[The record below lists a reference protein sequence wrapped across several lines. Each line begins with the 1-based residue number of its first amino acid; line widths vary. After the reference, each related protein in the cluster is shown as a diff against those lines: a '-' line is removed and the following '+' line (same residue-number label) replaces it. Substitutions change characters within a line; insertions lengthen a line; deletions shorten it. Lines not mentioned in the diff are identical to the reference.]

1 METHGFLPFLP
12 KHMAGRPV
20 TKARGALSRRVP
32 KRFLMSLNPLKDFET
47 MDYGSIW
54 LQNGYKMWLKMWLKI
69 QCYKMLLL
77 LMQMKFRK
85 THHQLTLLLVVFLP
99 GMVTIHQNR
108 PRDAL
113 ANSITEDIWELNDER
128 KFTSGP
134 RLCPMNLDELLP
146 DYAQFQAHKYE
157 MHGI

>member
-1 METHGFLPFLP
+1 M
-12 KHMAGRPV
+12 
-20 TKARGALSRRVP
+20 
-32 KRFLMSLNPLKDFET
+32 
-47 MDYGSIW
+47 
-54 LQNGYKMWLKMWLKI
+54 LQNVTVVDANEISKNSSS
-69 QCYKMLLL
+69 
-77 LMQMKFRK
+77 
-85 THHQLTLLLVVFLP
+85 THATVGGFPPWDGH
-99 GMVTIHQNR
+99 HR

-113 ANSITEDIWELNDER
+113 ANSITEDIWELNDDR

>member
-1 METHGFLPFLP
+1 
-12 KHMAGRPV
+12 
-20 TKARGALSRRVP
+20 
-32 KRFLMSLNPLKDFET
+32 
-47 MDYGSIW
+47 
-54 LQNGYKMWLKMWLKI
+54 
-69 QCYKMLLL
+69 MLLL

-99 GMVTIHQNR
+99 GMATIHQNR